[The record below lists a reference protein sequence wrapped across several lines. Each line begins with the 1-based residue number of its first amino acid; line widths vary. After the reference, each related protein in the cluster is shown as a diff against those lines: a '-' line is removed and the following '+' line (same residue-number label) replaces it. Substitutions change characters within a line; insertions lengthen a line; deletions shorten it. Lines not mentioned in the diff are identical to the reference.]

1 MGPALKKMYDNI
13 PDYDKTNYLCLPW
26 GRTAKGKTCY
36 VRIPEDET
44 SRLISGSLWKSAKFI
59 EGNWN
64 DGIKDLAQFWGS
76 QLPTTTPP
84 VESALNWGQFLS
96 GRNPYNSFYRSSIVT
111 PDAFTAGGWPAYK
124 D

>member
-1 MGPALKKMYDNI
+1 
-13 PDYDKTNYLCLPW
+13 
-26 GRTAKGKTCY
+26 

-124 D
+124 DMLSWQLQQGGVLSILGTGALEQTGMAPE